1 MAQRKRAATGA
12 ATLSLTHPNAAGI
25 DIGSA
30 SHFCAVPPD
39 RDEQP
44 VREFGS
50 FTADLQRLADW
61 LDACNIDTVAMESAG
76 VYWIPLYEL
85 LGEDTS
91 LKGAWLI

>member
-12 ATLSLTHPNAAGI
+12 ATISLTHPNAAGI

-44 VREFGS
+44 VREFSS
-50 FTADLQRLADW
+50 FTADLLRLADW
-61 LDACNIDTVAMESAG
+61 LDACNVDTVAMESTG
-76 VYWIPLYEL
+76 VYWADSTGRRNIWL
-85 LGEDTS
+85 LNGF
-91 LKGAWLI
+91 